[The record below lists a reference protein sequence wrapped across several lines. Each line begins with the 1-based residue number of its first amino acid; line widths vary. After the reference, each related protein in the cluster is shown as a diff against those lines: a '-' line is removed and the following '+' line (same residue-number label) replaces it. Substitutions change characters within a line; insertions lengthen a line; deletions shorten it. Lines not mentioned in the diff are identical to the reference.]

1 MSSCYPIFLNK
12 VEAKRIGWADNP
24 TIRDHSFC
32 FKKSHEDDLHSD
44 DVLQETPTAF
54 SWKNACIKTLRL
66 RRLLKNGMYFE
77 HKTVRDVAGQN
88 IDIAAID
95 YNNGCVAL
103 ATSKCKTILFYQS
116 QNANFYFH
124 LPVLCAANIL
134 LLIYNSNRIRKRN
147 CSRKCDH
154 LFVG

>member
-1 MSSCYPIFLNK
+1 MSYFHLTYLNK
-12 VEAKRIGWADNP
+12 VEAQRIGWADNS
-24 TIRDHSFC
+24 TIRNNASC
-32 FKKSHEDDLHSD
+32 FKKSHEDDLD
-44 DVLQETPTAF
+44 LDNGLQQIPPIF

-77 HKTVRDVAGQN
+77 HKTIRDVAGKN

-116 QNANFYFH
+116 QNANLFY

-134 LLIYNSNRIRKRN
+134 LFIYNSNRIGKRN

-154 LFVG
+154 LVVG

>member
-1 MSSCYPIFLNK
+1 MSYFYPIFLNK

-32 FKKSHEDDLHSD
+32 FKKGSEDDIHSD
-44 DVLQETPTAF
+44 DGLQEIPPIF
-54 SWKNACIKTLRL
+54 SWKNACIKTLKL

-77 HKTVRDVAGQN
+77 HNTVRDVAGQN

-103 ATSKCKTILFYQS
+103 ATSKCKTTFLCQS
-116 QNANFYFH
+116 QNSNFY
-124 LPVLCAANIL
+124 
-134 LLIYNSNRIRKRN
+134 
-147 CSRKCDH
+147 
-154 LFVG
+154 

>member
-1 MSSCYPIFLNK
+1 MNLDVIYLSMFLNQ
-12 VEAKRIGWADNP
+12 VEAKRIGWADHP
-24 TIRDHSFC
+24 TISDNASR
-32 FKKSHEDDLHSD
+32 FKKGHEDDLDLDSG
-44 DVLQETPTAF
+44 LQEIPPIF
-54 SWKNACIKTLRL
+54 SWKNACIKTLKL

-116 QNANFYFH
+116 QNANFY
-124 LPVLCAANIL
+124 
-134 LLIYNSNRIRKRN
+134 
-147 CSRKCDH
+147 
-154 LFVG
+154 